1 MNDTTAEIAERV
13 QAKLMALS
21 NATRF
26 VMGAK
31 MFDAARQMIIASL
44 PKDLSTPELK
54 RRLYERIY
62 GQALPF

>member
-1 MNDTTAEIAERV
+1 MNDTSSEIAERV
-13 QAKLMALS
+13 QGELMALS

-44 PKDLSTPELK
+44 PKDLSTLELK

-62 GQALPF
+62 GKTLPF

>member
-13 QAKLMALS
+13 QAELMALS